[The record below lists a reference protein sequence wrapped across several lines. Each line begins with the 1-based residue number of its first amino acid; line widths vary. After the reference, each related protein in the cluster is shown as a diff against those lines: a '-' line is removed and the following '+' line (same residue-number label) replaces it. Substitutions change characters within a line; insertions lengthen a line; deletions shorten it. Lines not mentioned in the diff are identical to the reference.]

1 MLPPPA
7 AAPSTEMQ
15 HPALQFPTMV
25 INDSKND
32 KVDLNEINVDK
43 DENEDEV
50 VELDEDELKAIRKNN
65 RKKRR
70 KKRKQDRKNKHNDI
84 ESDPFS
90 VRY

>member
-1 MLPPPA
+1 
-7 AAPSTEMQ
+7 
-15 HPALQFPTMV
+15 MV